1 MTHRDTH
8 EDREG
13 RVRWKRDGVQEHGAN
28 SDNSNKSDVLR
39 PHTVSSSVCASHPN
53 PSHAPLKTWNLC
65 RQLNLLTLWPL
76 YPPPPPE
83 WNTTGKRKWH
93 RHGGERSTQTMHFKC
108 EGARWM
114 VAAAVG
120 SSMFLLVKES
130 RIAYFHHVWQICL
143 IRFSCSLRLGAI
155 IGLNACLRFGSC
167 SHLQS
172 LKKDYLCFVLVCFKP
187 TSPVCPLQLPMI
199 LATGTNGS
207 KQNSR
212 GCQAKD
218 GYP

>member
-76 YPPPPPE
+76 YPFPPPGVEHHWKEEVTPPRR
-83 WNTTGKRKWH
+83 GKVDSDDAFQMR
-93 RHGGERSTQTMHFKC
+93 
-108 EGARWM
+108 
-114 VAAAVG
+114 
-120 SSMFLLVKES
+120 
-130 RIAYFHHVWQICL
+130 
-143 IRFSCSLRLGAI
+143 
-155 IGLNACLRFGSC
+155 
-167 SHLQS
+167 
-172 LKKDYLCFVLVCFKP
+172 
-187 TSPVCPLQLPMI
+187 
-199 LATGTNGS
+199 GS
-207 KQNSR
+207 KMDGGGCSWKQHVFTSQRIPNSLFSPCMTNLSHSVQLLPEAGGNYR
-212 GCQAKD
+212 PERLSSVWLLLSPPKPQKRLFMFCFSVF
-218 GYP
+218 